1 MIHFI
6 YSIHHSHNEQIKMYL
21 FFVSS
26 EDSETYP
33 RVRDG
38 AAKSRSCTQRETV
51 PLQRTSA
58 CPARGRVGKRNNSHN
73 FAQGNTNSVSFSPS
87 KALIV
92 GED

>member
-1 MIHFI
+1 
-6 YSIHHSHNEQIKMYL
+6 MYL

-26 EDSETYP
+26 KDSETYP

-38 AAKSRSCTQRETV
+38 AAKSRSCTQSETA

-58 CPARGRVGKRNNSHN
+58 CPARGRVGKCNDIHN
-73 FAQGNTNSVSFSPS
+73 FVQGDTNSVNFSPS

-92 GED
+92 G